1 MKPTGATLARDRELT
16 RIVDLDEKKAR
27 TTMKIMIHDEEIR
40 KEKINSNIKEYLT
53 FKKRAQL
60 EEQLRKEEEAL
71 LERKRKYN
79 TNLQDSLQPEV
90 REI

>member
-1 MKPTGATLARDRELT
+1 MPAYMKPTGATLARDRELT

-53 FKKRAQL
+53 FKKRA
-60 EEQLRKEEEAL
+60 
-71 LERKRKYN
+71 
-79 TNLQDSLQPEV
+79 
-90 REI
+90 

>member
-1 MKPTGATLARDRELT
+1 LPAYMKPTGATLARDRELT

-53 FKKRAQL
+53 FKKRA
-60 EEQLRKEEEAL
+60 
-71 LERKRKYN
+71 
-79 TNLQDSLQPEV
+79 
-90 REI
+90 

>member
-53 FKKRAQL
+53 FKKRA
-60 EEQLRKEEEAL
+60 
-71 LERKRKYN
+71 
-79 TNLQDSLQPEV
+79 
-90 REI
+90 